1 MDFTLSTSHENGQKE
16 FELKQD
22 NKIAAVVKYRKD
34 ADTLI
39 VEHTE
44 VLADFR
50 GTPAGRTIVEKVKSY
65 TEENKLNLKSECSY
79 FSHQLTKLG

>member
-1 MDFTLSTSHENGQKE
+1 MDFTLSTSHENGQNE

-34 ADTLI
+34 KDALV

-44 VLADFR
+44 VMPDFR
-50 GTPAGRTIVEKVKSY
+50 GTPAGFTVVEKVKDY
-65 TEENKLNLKSECSY
+65 AEKNQLNLKSECGY
-79 FSHQLTKLG
+79 FSHQLSKLE